1 MPNAA
6 HECNSRSVV
15 RRPVIWR
22 LYPPESADSAVDR
35 SDRRENAPKT
45 GKIVKIAGFG
55 ATEGPMEGSAGLQN
69 QVSSAI

>member
-1 MPNAA
+1 MQQ
-6 HECNSRSVV
+6 
-15 RRPVIWR
+15 PVCGPEGR
-22 LYPPESADSAVDR
+22 CLGLVSPESADSGLDR

-55 ATEGPMEGSAGLQN
+55 ATEGPVAGSAGLQN

>member
-1 MPNAA
+1 MRLTNATA
-6 HECNSRSVV
+6 GLWSRGLLFGLW
-15 RRPVIWR
+15 PA
-22 LYPPESADSAVDR
+22 ESADSGVDR

>member
-1 MPNAA
+1 MRLTNATA
-6 HECNSRSVV
+6 GLWFGGPSFGAY
-15 RRPVIWR
+15 I
-22 LYPPESADSAVDR
+22 PPESADSGLDR